1 MRTVLFFTFSLT
13 LLFYSGCG
21 GVGGS
26 GRPADMPATYPVGI
40 TVTQGGTALQEASVT
55 LTAKTPAQYGV
66 SSGQT
71 DARGVAALR
80 TYGFD
85 GVPEGQYTVTVSKQ
99 GVEGAK
105 EATDADGNTYQTGG
119 KVYGYVDSQYSKTDT
134 SPLNIDV
141 TKKGATETFEVG
153 APVHVFISDN

>member
-21 GVGGS
+21 GGDS
-26 GRPADMPATYPVGI
+26 GRPADMPAIYPVKIAI
-40 TVTQGGTALQEASVT
+40 TQEGTALQEASVT
-55 LTAKTPAQYGV
+55 LTAKTPAQYGI

-71 DARGVAALR
+71 DARGVAVIR

-85 GVPEGQYTVTVSKQ
+85 CVPEGQYAVTVSKQ

-105 EATDADGNTYQTGG
+105 EETDADGNTYQTGG
-119 KVYGYVDSQYSKTDT
+119 KVYEYVDVQYSKADT
-134 SPLNIDV
+134 SSLNIDV
-141 TKKGATETFEVG
+141 TKKGATATFEVG
-153 APVHVFISDN
+153 APVQVFISEN